1 MKGYNKSVDWWA
13 LGILIYEMVAG
24 QAPFTSA
31 DQIQLYEKIR
41 SAKVS
46 LFESYQGILA
56 TRPYGT
62 FKFFFK
68 ITLMKLL
75 LVFMF
80 RSIIRSISALS

>member
-13 LGILIYEMVAG
+13 LGIVIYEMVAG

-46 LFESYQGILA
+46 LSESY
-56 TRPYGT
+56 
-62 FKFFFK
+62 
-68 ITLMKLL
+68 
-75 LVFMF
+75 
-80 RSIIRSISALS
+80 